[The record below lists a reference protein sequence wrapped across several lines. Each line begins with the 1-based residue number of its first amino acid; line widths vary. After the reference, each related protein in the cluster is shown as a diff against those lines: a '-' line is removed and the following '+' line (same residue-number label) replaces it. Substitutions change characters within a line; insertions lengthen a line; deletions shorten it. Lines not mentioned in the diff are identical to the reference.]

1 MCSTYY
7 GYMVNKM
14 ENYPNQQRKATC
26 FIMCVCNV
34 CLVCDIWMNGAGDI
48 HKVVAYICNDE

>member
-26 FIMCVCNV
+26 FIMCVC
-34 CLVCDIWMNGAGDI
+34 DIWMNGAGDI